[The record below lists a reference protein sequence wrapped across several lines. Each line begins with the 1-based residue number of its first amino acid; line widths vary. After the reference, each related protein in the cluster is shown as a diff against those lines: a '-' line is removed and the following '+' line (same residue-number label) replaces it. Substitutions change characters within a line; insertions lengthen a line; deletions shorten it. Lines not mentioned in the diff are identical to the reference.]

1 MATELGDIKILID
14 VDVTRFEASLNN
26 AMSRATSSFNRM
38 GAGMASSVNA
48 ALSSAFQQQYGA
60 IGSGVRNAFA
70 SAFAAANQQQAQQMA
85 QMRQNLR
92 TVTAGVGGSSSTGN
106 MTQLGQSAGNSFA
119 IGFRSPILNAI
130 GAIHS
135 AIYGLKDIGQLVGTA
150 TGFNMAASLGT
161 IQSQISTSLR
171 STKQGALITGQL
183 QEFAMKTPF
192 AAEDIAGIGRKML
205 AMGTPGKELM
215 STISTLA
222 DATVASGG
230 GASELAELS
239 EFIAKLRMNPRAMDS
254 DTLLGLVRTGAPLRQ
269 TAESMAGRR
278 FENEQEATMFLQSR
292 LSGRGAKGVEELLA
306 GINRFAGGS
315 AEALGRT
322 SLPSVTQR
330 VSESAQTMLMGTSG
344 GGLNM
349 ALGGMNLLADMMG
362 VIGKLNS
369 ATMGVPG
376 LLLLVGT
383 FGYLKNAFMQ
393 AKSGLDAFIAS
404 LTGFTTTIQTAQAR
418 TALTGAAALPSAIPM
433 FLSSQAQMMG
443 QINPAYAATHMI
455 GPKGGYIPIPPP
467 PPPPVL
473 TPMQK
478 ISAGVQGR
486 MSAMGTGMSSF
497 VSNMQPGMAGHLL
510 TGGLMMAGMGFSQ
523 MLATQQSNN
532 IGDQKAMAESTRL
545 QNALGGAASG
555 AMIGNMIGT
564 LFPGIGNVVGT
575 IAGTLIG
582 GAAGYMTSPDPSDLP
597 TRAIDENTKAL
608 NNATVAMTL
617 LASGIIGAGPRGAGA
632 VSAIELEMYMAS
644 RNNMMNVGIG

>member
-14 VDVTRFEASLNN
+14 VDVTRFEASLNS

-38 GAGMASSVNA
+38 GAGMASSVNS

-60 IGSGVRNAFA
+60 IGVGVRNAFA

-92 TVTAGVGGSSSTGN
+92 TVTAGVGGSSGTSN
-106 MTQLGQSAGNSFA
+106 MTQVGQSAGNSFA
-119 IGFRSPILNAI
+119 IGFKSPILNAI

-135 AIYGLKDIGQLVGTA
+135 AIYGLKDIGQMVGTI
-150 TGFNMAASLGT
+150 TGFNMAANLGA

-171 STKQGALITGQL
+171 STTQGAQITGQL
-183 QEFAMKTPF
+183 QDFAMKTPF
-192 AAEDIAGIGRKML
+192 AATDVAGIGRKML
-205 AMGTPGKELM
+205 AMGTPGAELM

-278 FENEQEATMFLQSR
+278 FGNEQEATMFLQSR

-306 GINRFAGGS
+306 GMARSSGGS

-330 VSESAQTMLMGTSG
+330 VSESAQSMLMGTSG

-362 VIGKLNS
+362 TIGKLNS
-369 ATMGVPG
+369 AAMGIPG
-376 LLLLVGT
+376 LLLLVST

-393 AKSGLDAFIAS
+393 AKSGLDAFIQS
-404 LTGFTTTIQTAQAR
+404 LNGFTSSMQVAQAR
-418 TALTGAAALPSAIPM
+418 TALTGAAALPPPIPM
-433 FLSSQAQMMG
+433 FLNSQAQMMG

-455 GPKGGYIPIPPP
+455 GPKGGYIPIPAVV
-467 PPPPVL
+467 PPVL

-486 MSAMGTGMSSF
+486 MAAMGTGLSSF

-532 IGDQKAMAESTRL
+532 IGNQKAMAESTRL

-555 AMIGNMIGT
+555 AMIGNMVGM

-582 GAAGYMTSPDPSDLP
+582 GAAGYMTSPDPSNLP
-597 TRAIDENTKAL
+597 GKALDENTKAL
-608 NNATVAMTL
+608 NNATVAMTM
-617 LASGIIGAGPRGAGA
+617 LASSIIGAGPRGAGA

-644 RNNMMNVGIG
+644 RNNMMTVGIG

>member
-38 GAGMASSVNA
+38 GAGMASSVNS
-48 ALSSAFQQQYGA
+48 ALNSAFQQQYGA
-60 IGSGVRNAFA
+60 IGVGVRNAFA

-92 TVTAGVGGSSSTGN
+92 TVTAGVGGSGSTGN
-106 MTQLGQSAGNSFA
+106 MTQVGQSAGSSFA
-119 IGFRSPILNAI
+119 IGFKSPILNAI

-135 AIYGLKDIGQLVGTA
+135 AIYGLKDIGQMVGTV
-150 TGFNMAASLGT
+150 TGFNMAANLGT

-171 STKQGALITGQL
+171 STKQGAQITGQL
-183 QEFAMKTPF
+183 QDFAMKTPF
-192 AAEDIAGIGRKML
+192 AATEVAGIGRKML

-269 TAESMAGRR
+269 TAESMAGRT
-278 FENEQEATMFLQSR
+278 FGNEQEATMFLQSR

-306 GINRFAGGS
+306 GMARSSGGS

-322 SLPSVTQR
+322 SMPSVTQR
-330 VSESAQTMLMGTSG
+330 VSESAQSMLMGTSG

-362 VIGKLNS
+362 TIGKLNS
-369 ATMGVPG
+369 AAMGIPG
-376 LLLLVGT
+376 LLLLVST

-393 AKSGLDAFIAS
+393 AKSGLDAFIQS
-404 LTGFTTTIQTAQAR
+404 LNGFTSSMQVAQAR
-418 TALTGAAALPSAIPM
+418 TALTGAAALPPPIPM
-433 FLSSQAQMMG
+433 FLNSQAQMMG

-455 GPKGGYIPIPPP
+455 GPKGGYIPIPAVV
-467 PPPPVL
+467 PPVL

-486 MSAMGTGMSSF
+486 MSAMGTGLSSF
-497 VSNMQPGMAGHLL
+497 FSNMQPGMAGHLL
-510 TGGLMMAGMGFSQ
+510 TGGLMMTGMGVSQ

-532 IGDQKAMAESTRL
+532 IGNQKAMAESTRL

-555 AMIGNMIGT
+555 AMLGNMIGM
-564 LFPGIGNVVGT
+564 LFPGVGNIVGT

-582 GAAGYMTSPDPSDLP
+582 GAAGYMTSPDPSNLP
-597 TRAIDENTKAL
+597 GKALDENTKAL
-608 NNATVAMTL
+608 NNATVAMTM
-617 LASGIIGAGPRGAGA
+617 LASSIIGAGPRGAGA

-644 RNNMMNVGIG
+644 RNNMMTVGIG

>member
-1 MATELGDIKILID
+1 VATELGDIKILID

-38 GAGMASSVNA
+38 GAGMASSVNS
-48 ALSSAFQQQYGA
+48 ALNSAFQQQYGA
-60 IGSGVRNAFA
+60 IGVGVRNAFA

-92 TVTAGVGGSSSTGN
+92 TVTAGVGGSGSTGN
-106 MTQLGQSAGNSFA
+106 MTQVGQSAGSSFA
-119 IGFRSPILNAI
+119 IGFKSPILNAI

-135 AIYGLKDIGQLVGTA
+135 AIYGLKDIGQMVGTV
-150 TGFNMAASLGT
+150 TGFNMAANLGT

-171 STKQGALITGQL
+171 STKQGAQITGQL
-183 QEFAMKTPF
+183 QDFAMKTPF
-192 AAEDIAGIGRKML
+192 AATEVAGIGRKML

-269 TAESMAGRR
+269 TAESMAGRT
-278 FENEQEATMFLQSR
+278 FGNEQEATMFLQSR

-306 GINRFAGGS
+306 GMARSSGGS

-322 SLPSVTQR
+322 SMPSVTQR
-330 VSESAQTMLMGTSG
+330 VSESAQSMLMGTSG

-362 VIGKLNS
+362 TIGKLNS
-369 ATMGVPG
+369 AAMGIPG
-376 LLLLVGT
+376 LLLLVST

-393 AKSGLDAFIAS
+393 AKSGLDAFIQS
-404 LTGFTTTIQTAQAR
+404 LNGFTSSMQVAQAR
-418 TALTGAAALPSAIPM
+418 TALTGAAALPPPIPM
-433 FLSSQAQMMG
+433 FLNSQAQMMG

-455 GPKGGYIPIPPP
+455 GPKGGYIPIPAVV
-467 PPPPVL
+467 PPVL

-486 MSAMGTGMSSF
+486 MSAMGTGLSSF
-497 VSNMQPGMAGHLL
+497 FSNMQPGMAGHLL
-510 TGGLMMAGMGFSQ
+510 TGGLMMTGMGVSQ

-532 IGDQKAMAESTRL
+532 IGNQKAMAESTRL

-555 AMIGNMIGT
+555 AMLGNMIGM
-564 LFPGIGNVVGT
+564 LFPGVGNIVGT

-582 GAAGYMTSPDPSDLP
+582 GAAGYMTSPDPSNLP
-597 TRAIDENTKAL
+597 GKALDENTKAL
-608 NNATVAMTL
+608 NNATVAMTM
-617 LASGIIGAGPRGAGA
+617 LASSIIGAGPRGAGA

-644 RNNMMNVGIG
+644 RNNMMTVGIG

>member
-1 MATELGDIKILID
+1 
-14 VDVTRFEASLNN
+14 
-26 AMSRATSSFNRM
+26 M
-38 GAGMASSVNA
+38 GAGMASSVNS

-60 IGSGVRNAFA
+60 IGVGVRNAFA

-92 TVTAGVGGSSSTGN
+92 TVTAGVGGSSSTSN
-106 MTQLGQSAGNSFA
+106 MTQVGQSAGNSFA
-119 IGFRSPILNAI
+119 IGFKSPILNAI

-135 AIYGLKDIGQLVGTA
+135 AIYGLKDIGQMVGTI
-150 TGFNMAASLGT
+150 TGFNMAANLGA

-171 STKQGALITGQL
+171 STTQGAQITGQL
-183 QEFAMKTPF
+183 QDFAMKTPF
-192 AAEDIAGIGRKML
+192 AATDVAGIGRKML
-205 AMGTPGKELM
+205 AMGTPGAELM

-278 FENEQEATMFLQSR
+278 FGNEQEATMFLQSR

-306 GINRFAGGS
+306 GMARSSGGS

-330 VSESAQTMLMGTSG
+330 VSESAQSMLMGTSG

-362 VIGKLNS
+362 TIGKLNS
-369 ATMGVPG
+369 AAMGIPG
-376 LLLLVGT
+376 LLLLVST

-393 AKSGLDAFIAS
+393 AKSGLDAFIQS
-404 LTGFTTTIQTAQAR
+404 LNGFTSSVQVAQAR
-418 TALTGAAALPSAIPM
+418 TALTGAAALPPPIPM
-433 FLSSQAQMMG
+433 FLNSQAQMMG

-455 GPKGGYIPIPPP
+455 GPKGGYIPIPAVV
-467 PPPPVL
+467 PPVL

-486 MSAMGTGMSSF
+486 MSAMGTGLSSF
-497 VSNMQPGMAGHLL
+497 FSNMQPGMAGHLL
-510 TGGLMMAGMGFSQ
+510 TGGLMMTGMGVSQ

-532 IGDQKAMAESTRL
+532 IGNQKAMAESTRL

-555 AMIGNMIGT
+555 AMLGNMIGM
-564 LFPGIGNVVGT
+564 LFPGVGNIVGT

-582 GAAGYMTSPDPSDLP
+582 GAAGYMTSPDPSNLP
-597 TRAIDENTKAL
+597 GKALDENTKAL
-608 NNATVAMTL
+608 NNATVAMTM
-617 LASGIIGAGPRGAGA
+617 LASSIIGAGPRGAGA

-644 RNNMMNVGIG
+644 RNNMMTVGIG